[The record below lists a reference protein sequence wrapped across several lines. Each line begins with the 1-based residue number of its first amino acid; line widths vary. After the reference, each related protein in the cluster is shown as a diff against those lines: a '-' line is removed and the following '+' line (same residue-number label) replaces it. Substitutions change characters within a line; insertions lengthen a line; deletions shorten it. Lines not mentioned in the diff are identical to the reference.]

1 MSDIV
6 DEEDTQDH
14 YKSTETKSEIK
25 LNFSSKNYTS
35 NVDQTM
41 ESADFANVSQWGKYS
56 KATGDRGFSIKL
68 NSLSLFSNKL
78 F

>member
-25 LNFSSKNYTS
+25 LNYSS
-35 NVDQTM
+35 
-41 ESADFANVSQWGKYS
+41 
-56 KATGDRGFSIKL
+56 
-68 NSLSLFSNKL
+68 
-78 F
+78 